1 MATKRMKPWQKATAL
16 VPLALLSGAW
26 TTSIAATSTATAD
39 EGREAPTASS
49 LPDGSLLPAEVV
61 EDPASVSLPA
71 AVTAEVPSA
80 TATRAM
86 VRDAS
91 PNGIP
96 AAALAAYQRAAQ
108 VINSADTACN
118 LSWELLAA
126 IGRVESDHGRYGG
139 NILDDDGNSRPG
151 IFGIPLDG
159 TNNTAEIPDTDAGQY
174 DNDPVWD
181 RAVGPMQFIPS
192 TWAIVGVDANGDGK
206 RDPQN
211 IHDAALAS
219 AVYLCSG
226 TEDLATTP
234 GQRAAVYRYNHSEA
248 YVDLVLSL
256 MRAYQSG
263 DYSAVPNGTIS
274 ARMLTPNTG
283 DAVVSDGTKGRKS
296 RKQTGPNAPRGGKSA
311 PTDGTGPQTPGSD
324 PGPGTPAP
332 GDDDKGT
339 APDAPKA
346 PKTPKVPNPGKVV
359 KDTVD
364 DVADTVVKTLTPLE
378 QAIAT
383 CQATFTS
390 QEIQLLGGLAACG
403 QQVLN
408 GGLGAVQALL
418 QGLLGTVGGVV
429 DGLVGGLLGGGKG

>member
-1 MATKRMKPWQKATAL
+1 MAHKRMKPWQKATAL

-26 TTSIAATSTATAD
+26 TTSIAATSAATAD
-39 EGREAPTASS
+39 EQGDQPTASS

-71 AVTAEVPSA
+71 AVTADIPSTVA
-80 TATRAM
+80 SQAM

-96 AAALAAYQRAAQ
+96 SAALAAYQRAAQ

-151 IFGIPLDG
+151 IYGIPLDG
-159 TNNTAEIPDTDAGQY
+159 TNNTAKIPDTDAGQY

-226 TEDLATTP
+226 AEDLATTA
-234 GQRAAVYRYNHSEA
+234 GQRTAVFRYNHSNA

-263 DYSAVPNGTIS
+263 DYFAVPNGTVS

-283 DAVVSDGTKGRKS
+283 DAVVSDGTKGRKTT
-296 RKQTGPNAPRGGKSA
+296 RKQTGTGSGPGAPGRDTGTTPGGPGNNPGA
-311 PTDGTGPQTPGSD
+311 PDADNGGDDAGETPGSPTK
-324 PGPGTPAP
+324 PGM
-332 GDDDKGT
+332 
-339 APDAPKA
+339 PKA
-346 PKTPKVPNPGKVV
+346 PDPVKVIE
-359 KDTVD
+359 DTVD
-364 DVADTVVKTLTPLE
+364 NVTETVEETLSPLE

-390 QEIQLLGGLAACG
+390 QELQLLGGLTSCA
-403 QQVLN
+403 QQVLD
-408 GGLGAVQALL
+408 GGLGAVQNLVN
-418 QGLLGTVGGVV
+418 GLLGTVG
-429 DGLVGGLLGGGKG
+429 DLVGGLLGGKKG